1 MSHELRTPMNA
12 VVGLAELA
20 GMKEGVP
27 DNVRVLLSKLRIS
40 SHYLLDLINDILDM
54 SRLDSG
60 MLTIAAEPF
69 SLDKMLGELQIMMET
84 DAKKRG
90 LDYKME
96 KDIVH
101 GGVTGGRGALAPGA
115 HQSPLQCV

>member
-1 MSHELRTPMNA
+1 
-12 VVGLAELA
+12 
-20 GMKEGVP
+20 
-27 DNVRVLLSKLRIS
+27 
-40 SHYLLDLINDILDM
+40 M

-96 KDIVH
+96 RNIVH
-101 GGVTGGRGALAPGA
+101 GGVTGDAVRLRPGA

>member
-1 MSHELRTPMNA
+1 MNA

-54 SRLDSG
+54 SRLAAAFFAGREAATAIVRAERLRPASG
-60 MLTIAAEPF
+60 
-69 SLDKMLGELQIMMET
+69 
-84 DAKKRG
+84 
-90 LDYKME
+90 
-96 KDIVH
+96 
-101 GGVTGGRGALAPGA
+101 
-115 HQSPLQCV
+115 

>member
-1 MSHELRTPMNA
+1 MNA

-27 DNVRVLLSKLRIS
+27 DNVRELLSKLRIS

-60 MLTIAAEPF
+60 MLTIAAESF
-69 SLDKMLGELQIMMET
+69 SLDKMLGELQLMMET
-84 DAKKRG
+84 GRKKTRTRLQNG
-90 LDYKME
+90 KGHRSRRSDR
-96 KDIVH
+96 
-101 GGVTGGRGALAPGA
+101 GRGAFASGA